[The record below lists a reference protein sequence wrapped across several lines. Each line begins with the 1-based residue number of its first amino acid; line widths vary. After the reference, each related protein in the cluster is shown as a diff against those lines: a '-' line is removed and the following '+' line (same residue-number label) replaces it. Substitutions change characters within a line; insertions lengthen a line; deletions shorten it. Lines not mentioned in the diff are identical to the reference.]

1 MSLYRSKY
9 RIESARLPRWDYS
22 SPGYYFVTICTQNRE
37 HFLSDVV
44 GGKIVLKP
52 AGIIANEE
60 WLATPLIRP
69 NIEIDEYIIM
79 PNHIHGIIR
88 IKSSPRIGSPRIG
101 LPRIGLPRIVQTPRC
116 GVSSVL
122 SDKSGNP
129 NIQETPHRGVST
141 KKNKT
146 PINSEKN
153 KPQNWNPG
161 VLGAIVGQYK
171 NVVKKRIRKTV
182 LPEFDWHPRFHDH
195 IIQNVRELFAIRQ
208 YIRNNPANWENDRNV
223 IESVEIK
230 TAKQP
235 WFVYLP

>member
-52 AGIIANEE
+52 AGVIANEE

-69 NIEIDEYIIM
+69 NIEIDEFIIM

-88 IKSSPRIGSPRIG
+88 IKSSPRIVSPRIG

-129 NIQETPHRGVST
+129 NIQETPHRDVST
-141 KKNKT
+141 RDDKSKNIKNKT
-146 PINSEKN
+146 PKN
-153 KPQNWNPG
+153 WKPG
-161 VLGAIVGQYK
+161 VLGAIIGQFK
-171 NVVKKRIRKTV
+171 NTTKRRIRKSL
-182 LPEFDWHPRFHDH
+182 LPEFDWHPRFWDH
-195 IIQNVRELFAIRQ
+195 IIRDDRELYAIRR
-208 YIRNNPANWENDRNV
+208 YIHNNPRNWDKDRNV
-223 IESVEIK
+223 IETQE
-230 TAKQP
+230 
-235 WFVYLP
+235 Y